1 MKCLQILNK
10 IVIFVML
17 YPELIF
23 KKFKH
28 PLNQY
33 NMFKIQTLNKI
44 DPEGLKIFP
53 LDQYEIASEFGNP
66 DAIIVRSQAMHDLEL
81 PSNLLAIAR
90 AGAGVNNIP
99 VEKCTEKGIVVYN
112 TPGAN
117 AHGVKEIV
125 IAGMLL
131 ASRDIAGSI
140 EWAKTL
146 KGKGAEVPALVEKGK
161 TNFGGTEIRGKTL
174 AVVGLGAIGVL
185 VANAAQA
192 LGMNVIGYDPY
203 ISVAQAWKLSRNVKK
218 AEGIESLLAAAD
230 FVTLHIPQLPETK
243 GFINKD
249 KLNMM
254 KNGVKIMNFARGGLV
269 NNQDLIEAIQLG
281 KVGKYVTDFPEDELI
296 NVKNIIAIPH
306 LGASTEESETNCAIM
321 AVNQIID
328 YLENGNIINSVN
340 FPAAEMERN
349 GGTRIVVANKNVPKM
364 VSQISSLLA
373 HEGLNISNMLNRN
386 KADIAYNIIDVDGTV
401 PTVVKNMISDI
412 EGVIM
417 VRILPP
423 KQ

>member
-1 MKCLQILNK
+1 M
-10 IVIFVML
+10 
-17 YPELIF
+17 Y
-23 KKFKH
+23 
-28 PLNQY
+28 
-33 NMFKIQTLNKI
+33 KIQTLNKI

-53 LDQYEIASEFGNP
+53 LDQYEIASEFAAP

-81 PSNLLAIAR
+81 PASLLSIAR

-99 VEKCTEKGIVVYN
+99 VEKCTEKGIVVFN

-146 KGKGAEVPALVEKGK
+146 KGKGAEVPGLVEKGK
-161 TNFGGTEIRGKTL
+161 SNFGGTEIRGKKL
-174 AVVGLGAIGVL
+174 AVIGLGAIGVL

-192 LGMNVIGYDPY
+192 LGMDVVGYDPY
-203 ISVAQAWKLSRNVKK
+203 ISVAHAWRLSRNVKK
-218 AEGIESLLAAAD
+218 AEGLESLLANAD
-230 FVTLHIPQLPETK
+230 FVSLHVPQLPETK

-249 KLNMM
+249 RLKMM
-254 KNGVKIMNFARGGLV
+254 KPGVKILNFARGGLV
-269 NNQDLIEAIQLG
+269 NNQDMIEAIEAG
-281 KVGKYVTDFPEDELI
+281 IVGKYVTDFPEDELI

-321 AVNQIID
+321 AVNQTID

-340 FPAAEMERN
+340 FPTTEMERN
-349 GGTRIVVANKNVPKM
+349 GGTRIVVANKNIPKM
-364 VSQISSLLA
+364 VSQISALLA

-386 KADIAYNIIDVDGTV
+386 KDEIAYNIIDVDGSIPSTI
-401 PTVVKNMISDI
+401 KDMISEI

-423 KQ
+423 K

>member
-1 MKCLQILNK
+1 M
-10 IVIFVML
+10 
-17 YPELIF
+17 Y
-23 KKFKH
+23 
-28 PLNQY
+28 
-33 NMFKIQTLNKI
+33 KIQTLNKI

-53 LDQYEIASEFGNP
+53 LDQYEIASEFAAP

-81 PSNLLAIAR
+81 PSSLLSIAR

-99 VEKCTEKGIVVYN
+99 VEKCTEKGIVVFN

-140 EWAKTL
+140 EWAKSLNGT
-146 KGKGAEVPALVEKGK
+146 GAEVPGLVEKGK
-161 TNFGGTEIRGKTL
+161 SNFGGTEIRGKKL
-174 AVVGLGAIGVL
+174 AVIGLGAIGVL

-192 LGMNVIGYDPY
+192 LGMDVVGYDPY
-203 ISVAQAWKLSRNVKK
+203 ISVAHAWRLSRNVKK
-218 AEGIESLLAAAD
+218 AEGLESLLANAD
-230 FVTLHIPQLPETK
+230 FVSLHVPQLPETK

-249 KLNMM
+249 RLKMM
-254 KNGVKIMNFARGGLV
+254 KPGVKILNFARGGLV
-269 NNQDLIEAIQLG
+269 NNQDMIEAIEAG
-281 KVGKYVTDFPEDELI
+281 IVGKYVTDFPEDELI
-296 NVKNIIAIPH
+296 NIKNIIAIPH

-321 AVNQIID
+321 AVNQTID

-340 FPAAEMERN
+340 FPTTEMERN
-349 GGTRIVVANKNVPKM
+349 GGTRIVVANKNIPKM
-364 VSQISSLLA
+364 VSQISALLA

-386 KADIAYNIIDVDGTV
+386 KDEIAYNIIDVDGSIPSTI
-401 PTVVKNMISDI
+401 KDMISEI

-423 KQ
+423 K

>member
-1 MKCLQILNK
+1 
-10 IVIFVML
+10 
-17 YPELIF
+17 
-23 KKFKH
+23 
-28 PLNQY
+28 
-33 NMFKIQTLNKI
+33 MFKIQTLNKI

-53 LDQYEIASEFGNP
+53 LDKYEIASEFSNP
-66 DAIIVRSQAMHDLEL
+66 DAIIVRSQAMHDMQL
-81 PSNLLAIAR
+81 PESLLAIAR

-99 VEKCTEKGIVVYN
+99 IEKCTEKGIVVYN

-117 AHGVKEIV
+117 AHAVKEIV
-125 IAGMLL
+125 LAAMFL
-131 ASRDIAGSI
+131 ASRDITGSV

-146 KGKGAEVPALVEKGK
+146 KGKGAEVPGMVEKGK
-161 TNFGGTEIRGKTL
+161 SNFGGTEIRGKTL
-174 AVVGLGAIGVL
+174 AVIGLGAIGVL

-192 LGMNVIGYDPY
+192 LGMNVLGYDPY
-203 ISVAQAWKLSRNVKK
+203 ISVNYAWKLSRNVKK
-218 AEGIESLLAAAD
+218 AEGVESLLATAD
-230 FVTLHIPQLPETK
+230 FVTIHIPQLPETK

-249 KLNMM
+249 KLKMM
-254 KNGVKIMNFARGGLV
+254 KDGVKILNFSRGGLV
-269 NNQDLIEAIQLG
+269 KNQDMLEALESG

-328 YLENGNIINSVN
+328 YLENGNIVNSVN

-349 GGTRIVVANKNVPKM
+349 GGTRIVIANKNVPKM

-386 KADIAYNIIDVDGTV
+386 KDEIAYNIIDIDGTV
-401 PTVVKNMISDI
+401 PNGIKDMLSAI
-412 EGVIM
+412 EGVVM

-423 KQ
+423 K